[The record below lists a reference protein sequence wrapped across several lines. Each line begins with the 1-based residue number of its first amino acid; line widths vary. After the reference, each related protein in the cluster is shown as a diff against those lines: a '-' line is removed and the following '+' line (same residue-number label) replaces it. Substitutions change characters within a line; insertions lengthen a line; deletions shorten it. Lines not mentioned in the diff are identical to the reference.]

1 MVLSN
6 DGKISI
12 KSVSAKMLWIF
23 ETDVE
28 VPVDKLKQRLLDVF
42 VRHGTESY

>member
-6 DGKISI
+6 AGKVSI
-12 KSVSAKMLWIF
+12 KSVSAKMIWIV
-23 ETDVE
+23 ETDDE
-28 VPVDKLKQRLLDVF
+28 VTVDKLKQRLLDVF